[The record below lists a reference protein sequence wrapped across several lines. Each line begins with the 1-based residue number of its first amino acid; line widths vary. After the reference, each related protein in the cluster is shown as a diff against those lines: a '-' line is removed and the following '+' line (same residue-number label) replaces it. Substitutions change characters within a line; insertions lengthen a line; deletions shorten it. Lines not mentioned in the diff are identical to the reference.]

1 MANPFKIFCKS
12 ILEANH
18 ENNAEIKQAEK
29 LGEIVSNNAEISIGI
44 KSKIHI
50 DAAKARES
58 ISRMKR
64 N

>member
-1 MANPFKIFCKS
+1 MANPFKIFCES
-12 ILEANH
+12 ILEKNH
-18 ENNAEIKQAEK
+18 ENDASIKQAEK

-44 KSKIHI
+44 MSKIHT

-58 ISRMKR
+58 AARIKR